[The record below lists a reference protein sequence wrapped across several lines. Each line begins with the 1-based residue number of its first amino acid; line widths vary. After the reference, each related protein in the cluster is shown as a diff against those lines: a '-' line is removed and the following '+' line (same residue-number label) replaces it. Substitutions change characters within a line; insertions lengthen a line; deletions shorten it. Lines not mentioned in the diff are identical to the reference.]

1 MMPQIQEHSSGDF
14 KLFELVG
21 SIMETNKNVIS

>member
-1 MMPQIQEHSSGDF
+1 MLLQVQPHSSGDF

>member
-1 MMPQIQEHSSGDF
+1 MLPQVKQHSSGDF

-21 SIMETNKNVIS
+21 SIKVTNKSVIS